1 MLAGVVLTA
10 LYMTRQMIYVFFGNR
25 REASELATGRV
36 RPTGGH
42 ARESPSVMTVPL
54 IVLAVC
60 SIVLSVVLTP
70 AWPWLHGYLS
80 GRAGAL

>member
-1 MLAGVVLTA
+1 MMAGVVLTA

-25 REASELATGRV
+25 REASEQA
-36 RPTGGH
+36 H
-42 ARESPSVMTVPL
+42 ESPSVMTVPL

-70 AWPWLHGYLS
+70 AWPWLHGYLT
-80 GRAGAL
+80 GERPHVRARAV